1 MSVLLAFYIN
11 VNLLQ
16 TSCACH
22 ACTVQACEQLA
33 QLAGDAIQLQQTDT
47 VLDVACGAGDS
58 LLLWRSAYG
67 VQSVSGLEIVPCQ
80 VSCFSCLAYLKASPE
95 ALQVLLYVISV

>member
-1 MSVLLAFYIN
+1 M
-11 VNLLQ
+11 
-16 TSCACH
+16 
-22 ACTVQACEQLA
+22 CTWHVRFVQACEQLA

-67 VQSVSGLEIVPCQ
+67 VQSVSGLEVVPCQ
-80 VSCFSCLAYLKASPE
+80 VRYCASIAYHTTSF
-95 ALQVLLYVISV
+95 VH